1 MSLCCVYLTTPIT
14 QVPTDFSHWS
24 CTSLVANDR
33 FLLKLLKCRG
43 FEPLGY
49 CLLVLFS
56 LFLQGLSENRL
67 EKSQSLL
74 HCLKS
79 TKGKERMPVVLHC
92 GAASDHKIQTSAC
105 PVSSSIIKALNNLT
119 FPRDIAKCKKI
130 YYPHVFIKIILFAFQ

>member
-14 QVPTDFSHWS
+14 QVPTGLSHWS

-33 FLLKLLKCRG
+33 FLLKCRG
-43 FEPLGY
+43 FEPLAY

-56 LFLQGLSENRL
+56 LFLQGLSESRL

-74 HCLKS
+74 HCFKS
-79 TKGKERMPVVLHC
+79 TKGKERMPVELHC

-105 PVSSSIIKALNNLT
+105 PVSCSIIKSLNNLT
-119 FPRDIAKCKKI
+119 FPRDIAKYKKI
-130 YYPHVFIKIILFAFQ
+130 YYPHVFIKIILSAFQ